1 MTIHKPNEFPKKKI
15 TNQCN
20 HRSWV
25 AKIESKENRLWKFV
39 QLDVQLFVF
48 PYSIATRKSEN
59 LRIFLAQELQGKS
72 KILIKGIFAPRHTSL
87 YPRSIEHFLF
97 VFPYLRSQSRMCYN
111 ATGHVGVDQFVWCH
125 RIVVTRA
132 TLLWLLPWER
142 NLPFYAYPSFTPPLS
157 LSLPPLLSSSQSI
170 LDARIIPIRYALGLP
185 FCKSPR
191 IIGFCQATVW
201 FLYNKTSWE
210 KEEKYRKNH
219 RVYLYCES
227 IRLHLIPFPFL
238 DHRADV
244 EYFEKIHVQHRCRP
258 GGGIDEFMHPI
269 TFFNSS
275 MV

>member
-59 LRIFLAQELQGKS
+59 LRIFLAQELEGKS

-97 VFPYLRSQSRMCYN
+97 VFSYLRSQSRMLGVCYN

-142 NLPFYAYPSFTPPLS
+142 NLPFYAYPSFTPPPLS
-157 LSLPPLLSSSQSI
+157 LFLLFSPLRSPSSTHELFQFDTRSASRFANRLESSVSARQPYDFCITRPRGRKKKSI
-170 LDARIIPIRYALGLP
+170 ERIIASIYIANR
-185 FCKSPR
+185 F
-191 IIGFCQATVW
+191 
-201 FLYNKTSWE
+201 
-210 KEEKYRKNH
+210 
-219 RVYLYCES
+219 VY
-227 IRLHLIPFPFL
+227 
-238 DHRADV
+238 
-244 EYFEKIHVQHRCRP
+244 
-258 GGGIDEFMHPI
+258 
-269 TFFNSS
+269 T
-275 MV
+275 